1 MFVSYKWLED
11 YVDLQGIDPAVL
23 AEKITRAGIEVEG
36 IEYKGEGV
44 KGVVIGHVL
53 EREQHPN
60 ADKLNKCLVD
70 IGAEEPVQIICG
82 APNVDKG
89 QKVAVATVGA
99 VLPGNFKIK
108 KAKLRGEASHGMICS
123 LQELGIE
130 SKLVAKEYAEG
141 IFVFPNDAE
150 TGADAMAALQLD
162 DAILELGLTPNRA
175 DAMNMLGVAYE
186 VAAILGAEVK
196 LPETS
201 YETAAEKAADAVS
214 VKIEDTQANPHY
226 AAKIIKNVKIG
237 PSPLWMQTKLM
248 NAGIRPH
255 NNVVDITNFV
265 LLEYG
270 QPLHAFDYDRFGSKE
285 VVVRKAAENETIVTL
300 DEQERKLSS
309 SHLVIT
315 NGKKAQAVAGV
326 MGGAESEVREDTTS
340 ILLEAAY
347 FDGQT
352 VRKASRDLGL
362 RSEASA
368 RYEKGIDP
376 ARVLL
381 AAERACS
388 LIQAYAGGEVL
399 LGTVEENHLKIE
411 ANNIHVSVEKV
422 NAVLGMTIAKEE
434 IISIYKRLGF
444 AVGEAEDVLVVTVPS
459 RRGDIKIEE
468 DLIEE
473 AARLYGYDNIPST
486 LPETAGTTGGLTPY
500 QAKRRKVRRF
510 LEGAGL
516 SQATTYSLTNDKKA
530 AAFAIEK
537 SFNTMLAL
545 PMSEERSI
553 LRHSLVPN
561 LLEAVSYNLAR
572 QTDSVALYETGSVF
586 LMKEEN
592 TKPVEKERVAGA
604 VTGLWRKNLW
614 QGEKKPVDFF
624 VVKGIVEGLL
634 HQLNVSDRIEF
645 VQSERKNMHPG
656 RTANILLNGSL
667 AGFIGQVHPAM
678 EKELDIKETYV
689 FELDLHALLTEE
701 TEPLVYTAIPKYPS
715 VTRDIALVADKTV
728 TSGQLEAVI
737 KDAGGAL
744 LKEVTVFDVYEGEH
758 MEEGKKSVAF
768 SLQYVNPEQTLTEEE
783 VTKVHENVLKA
794 LEETYQAVLRG

>member
-150 TGADAMAALQLD
+150 TGADAMGALQLD

-201 YETAAEKAADAVS
+201 YEKAAEKAADAVS

-326 MGGAESEVREDTTS
+326 MGGAESEVREDTTA

-399 LGTVEENHLKIE
+399 SGTVEENHLKIE

-422 NAVLGMTIAKEE
+422 NAVLGMAIAKEE

-459 RRGDIKIEE
+459 RRGDIRIEE

-537 SFNTMLAL
+537 SFNTMLSL

-586 LMKEEN
+586 LTKEEN

-614 QGEKKPVDFF
+614 QGEKKQVDFF
-624 VVKGIVEGLL
+624 VAKGIVEGLL
-634 HQLNVSDRIEF
+634 HQLNVSDRVEF

-701 TEPLVYTAIPKYPS
+701 TEPVVYTPIPKYPS

-728 TSGQLEAVI
+728 TSGQLQAVI
-737 KDAGGAL
+737 KEAGGVL

>member
-196 LPETS
+196 LPEAS
-201 YETAAEKAADAVS
+201 YEKAAEKAADAVS

-326 MGGAESEVREDTTS
+326 MGGAESEVREDTTA

-399 LGTVEENHLKIE
+399 SGTVEENHLKIE

-422 NAVLGMTIAKEE
+422 NAVLGMAIAKEE

-459 RRGDIKIEE
+459 RRGDIRIEE

-486 LPETAGTTGGLTPY
+486 LPETAGTTGCLTPY

-586 LMKEEN
+586 LTKEEN

-614 QGEKKPVDFF
+614 QGEKKQVDFF
-624 VVKGIVEGLL
+624 VAKGIVEGLL
-634 HQLNVSDRIEF
+634 HQLNVSDRVEF

-701 TEPLVYTAIPKYPS
+701 TEPVVYTPIPKYPS

-728 TSGQLEAVI
+728 TSGQLQAVI
-737 KDAGGAL
+737 KEAGGVL

>member
-214 VKIEDTQANPHY
+214 VKIEDTQANPLY

-285 VVVRKAAENETIVTL
+285 VVVRKAEENETIVTL

-399 LGTVEENHLKIE
+399 SGTVEENHLKIE

-586 LMKEEN
+586 LTKEEN

>member
-368 RYEKGIDP
+368 RYEKGVDP

-399 LGTVEENHLKIE
+399 SGTVEENHLKIE

-586 LMKEEN
+586 LTKEEN

-604 VTGLWRKNLW
+604 ITGLWRKNLW

>member
-315 NGKKAQAVAGV
+315 NGKKGQAVAGV

-399 LGTVEENHLKIE
+399 SGTVEENHLKIE

-586 LMKEEN
+586 LTKEEN

>member
-186 VAAILGAEVK
+186 VAAILGTEVK

-201 YETAAEKAADAVS
+201 YEKAAEKAADAVS

-315 NGKKAQAVAGV
+315 NGEKAQAVAGV
-326 MGGAESEVREDTTS
+326 MGGAESEVREDTTA

-399 LGTVEENHLKIE
+399 SGTVEENHLEIE
-411 ANNIHVSVEKV
+411 ANNIHVSVDKV
-422 NAVLGMTIAKEE
+422 NAVLGMTITKEE

-444 AVGEAEDVLVVTVPS
+444 AVGEAKDVLVVTVPS

-586 LMKEEN
+586 LTKEEN

-701 TEPLVYTAIPKYPS
+701 TEPVVYTAIPKYPS

-737 KDAGGAL
+737 KEAGGAL

>member
-201 YETAAEKAADAVS
+201 YETVAEKAADAVS
-214 VKIEDTQANPHY
+214 VKIEDTQANPLY

-399 LGTVEENHLKIE
+399 SGTVEENHLKIE

-586 LMKEEN
+586 LTKEEN

>member
-399 LGTVEENHLKIE
+399 SGTVEENHLKIE

-586 LMKEEN
+586 LTKEEN

>member
-186 VAAILGAEVK
+186 VAAILGTEVK

-201 YETAAEKAADAVS
+201 YEKAAEKAADAVS

-315 NGKKAQAVAGV
+315 NGEKAQAVAGV
-326 MGGAESEVREDTTS
+326 MGGAESEVREDTTA

-388 LIQAYAGGEVL
+388 LIRAYAGGEVL
-399 LGTVEENHLKIE
+399 SGTVEENHLEIE

-422 NAVLGMTIAKEE
+422 NAVLGMTITKEE

-444 AVGEAEDVLVVTVPS
+444 AVGEAKDVLVVTVPS

-586 LMKEEN
+586 LTKEEN

-701 TEPLVYTAIPKYPS
+701 TEPVVYTAIPKYPS

-737 KDAGGAL
+737 KEAGGAL

>member
-150 TGADAMAALQLD
+150 TGADAMASLQLD

-186 VAAILGAEVK
+186 VAAILGTEVK

-201 YETAAEKAADAVS
+201 YEKAAEKAADAVS

-326 MGGAESEVREDTTS
+326 MGGAESEVREDTTA

-399 LGTVEENHLKIE
+399 SGTVEENHLKIE

-444 AVGEAEDVLVVTVPS
+444 AVGEAKDVLVVTVPS

-586 LMKEEN
+586 LTKEEN

-701 TEPLVYTAIPKYPS
+701 TEPVVYTAIPKYPS

-737 KDAGGAL
+737 KEAGGAL